1 MNPIGIIG
9 GTGLTR
15 LARLA
20 GQDSE
25 LVPTPYGAPSAALV
39 RGLVGG
45 REVVFLARHGSPHR
59 IPPHRVNYRANLW
72 ALRAA
77 GVRRIIAVA
86 AVGGITEG
94 MDDGRV
100 IIPDQVIDYTYGRA
114 HTFFEEDLEEV
125 VHVDFTEPY
134 TPALRRELIAAAR
147 ELGLDAAE
155 TGTYAATQGPRLES
169 AAEVDRLER
178 DGCHIVG
185 MTAMPEAALAREL
198 ELEYASVAVVA
209 NRAAGR
215 ADGEITMD
223 RIEATLV
230 AGMERVGRL
239 LETVLPRL

>member
-15 LARLA
+15 LSRLA

-25 LVPTPYGAPSAALV
+25 LVPTPYGDPSAALV
-39 RGLVGG
+39 HGAVGG

-59 IPPHRVNYRANLW
+59 IPPHRVNYRANIW

-134 TPALRRELIAAAR
+134 APALRRGLIAAAR

-215 ADGEITMD
+215 ADGEITMA

-239 LETVLPRL
+239 LEIVLPRL